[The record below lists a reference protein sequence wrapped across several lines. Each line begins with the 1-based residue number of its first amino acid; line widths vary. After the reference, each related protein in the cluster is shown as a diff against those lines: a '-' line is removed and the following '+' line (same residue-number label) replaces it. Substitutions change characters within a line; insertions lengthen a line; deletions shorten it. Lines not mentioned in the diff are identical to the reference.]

1 MNQSSAFCHQFVEC
15 GSRIGNPWLGFPAID
30 FRIFRHLRY
39 NSRMTTSDRELYEL
53 EQIVDEL
60 RRRIQVLESR
70 LVTVEQQQGPIMK
83 AAARFRTI

>member
-1 MNQSSAFCHQFVEC
+1 MA
-15 GSRIGNPWLGFPAID
+15 
-30 FRIFRHLRY
+30 
-39 NSRMTTSDRELYEL
+39 TSDRELHDL
-53 EQIVDEL
+53 EQIIDEL

>member
-60 RRRIQVLESR
+60 RRPIQVLLFTLLFPLILYKIIAFEAD
-70 LVTVEQQQGPIMK
+70 I
-83 AAARFRTI
+83 